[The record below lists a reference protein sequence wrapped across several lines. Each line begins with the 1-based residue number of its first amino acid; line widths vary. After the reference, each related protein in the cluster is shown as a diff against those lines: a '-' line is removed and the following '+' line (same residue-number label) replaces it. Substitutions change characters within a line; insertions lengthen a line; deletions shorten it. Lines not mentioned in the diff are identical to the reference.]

1 MTIRKHSRKNNK
13 RQQSIDGFVP
23 SGISTGS
30 RRSLFTDVSA
40 FNTEESQGVANFNTE
55 GFSGGN
61 QVAFDDNEDTPKK
74 RGLARKHSRRSLEMV
89 DAVDLSQE
97 EEDTQKK
104 QQKHRKYGF
113 KFFFK
118 LSMVCVVLFFVAYGA
133 VGVNAYLKARNIFK
147 GGGESAVLGNKDVDP
162 SKLTQ
167 EGDGRINILL
177 TGMRGE
183 GDGAELTDTI
193 VIASIDQ
200 ISKQATLLGVPRDL
214 RVKNNEG
221 VATKVNQVYADAKYA
236 VQDSYNYSERE
247 KDVVVAE
254 ARKAGI
260 DALETTLEK
269 TLGIPIH
276 YYAMVDFTAFR
287 NVIDTLGGV
296 TIDVKTQVYDTFIM
310 NDNYGNPLIAAVGV
324 QQFDGRRAL
333 LYAQSRHGSPRGDF
347 DRNERQREVILAI
360 KDKALS
366 LGTFAN
372 PSKLNSLVNSFGG
385 HVFTNLSIDSML
397 ALYDLTKGIDA
408 ASIKSV
414 GLADLDAD
422 LLTDSTS
429 NEGLYIAIPKE
440 GEFEYQAIRT
450 YVHTSMRDSYL
461 NKENASIQVFNASG
475 TEGLAQEETDNLRSY
490 GYNVLE
496 PQSLGPVLATSG
508 KLLLVDLTDGR
519 QKYTKHYLENRL
531 GVAAIKEMPEGVT
544 NSTNAEF
551 VIILV
556 R

>member
-1 MTIRKHSRKNNK
+1 MTIRLHSRKNNK
-13 RQQSIDGFVP
+13 HQQSIDGFVP
-23 SGISTGS
+23 SGMSTGS

-55 GFSGGN
+55 GFSSGN
-61 QVAFDDNEDTPKK
+61 QVAFDDNQDAPKK
-74 RGLARKHSRRSLEMV
+74 RGLARKYSQHSLETV
-89 DAVDLSQE
+89 DRVDLSQE
-97 EEDTQKK
+97 EEETQKK
-104 QQKHRKYGF
+104 RQKHRRYGF
-113 KFFFK
+113 KFFLK
-118 LSMVCVVLFFVAYGA
+118 LSLVCVLLVFVSYGA

-214 RVKNNEG
+214 WVKNKEG

-236 VQDSYNYSERE
+236 IQDSYNYSERE
-247 KDVVVAE
+247 NDSVVAE

-260 DALETTLEK
+260 DALETTLEE

-397 ALYDLTKGIDA
+397 ALYDLAKDIDA

-429 NEGLYIAIPKE
+429 NEGLYITIPKE

-450 YVHTSMRDSYL
+450 FVHTNMRDSYI
-461 NKENASIQVFNASG
+461 NKENASVQVFNASG
-475 TEGLAQEETDNLRSY
+475 TEGLAQKETDDLRSY
-490 GYNVLE
+490 GYNLLE
-496 PQSLGPVLATSG
+496 PESLSLVSRPENKVL
-508 KLLLVDLTDGR
+508 LIDLTDGR

-531 GVAAIKEMPEGVT
+531 GTTAIKEMPEGVT
-544 NSTNAEF
+544 NSSNAEF